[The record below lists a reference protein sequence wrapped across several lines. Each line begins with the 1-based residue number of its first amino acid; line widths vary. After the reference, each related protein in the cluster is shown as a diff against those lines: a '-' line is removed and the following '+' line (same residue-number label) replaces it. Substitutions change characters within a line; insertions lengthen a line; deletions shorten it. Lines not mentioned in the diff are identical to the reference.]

1 MILFSP
7 SRWVKKGF
15 RVLYNAEP
23 NKIDITFY
31 GFVFV
36 SYIKMTKC
44 LFCFHTQLC
53 LFSYHNS
60 GYGKHR
66 YAKSRRDT
74 LFISIAQAGSV
85 NAVCS
90 ATKYFVVTP

>member
-1 MILFSP
+1 
-7 SRWVKKGF
+7 
-15 RVLYNAEP
+15 
-23 NKIDITFY
+23 
-31 GFVFV
+31 
-36 SYIKMTKC
+36 MTKC